1 MPTFPSLTGRSSG
14 RQQGPRLRHCLG
26 PCWCP
31 SVAALLTA
39 PLNFGV
45 RLMQVLAKLI
55 RGIAKWRFKT
65 LGQANKSTY
74 RMLSRYPEQK
84 RDRHLMAIFGLLC
97 LPLSYGLSIIEVPLL
112 PEFLL
117 VAAALQISLAALL
130 PRKAFAWLQEN
141 VYLFL

>member
-1 MPTFPSLTGRSSG
+1 
-14 RQQGPRLRHCLG
+14 
-26 PCWCP
+26 
-31 SVAALLTA
+31 
-39 PLNFGV
+39 
-45 RLMQVLAKLI
+45 
-55 RGIAKWRFKT
+55 
-65 LGQANKSTY
+65 
-74 RMLSRYPEQK
+74 
-84 RDRHLMAIFGLLC
+84 MAIFGLLC